1 MRKYFGTD
9 GVRGVANTELTCDL
23 AYKLG
28 RAGGYVLAQGKD
40 KVKVIVG
47 KDTRVSGDM
56 LEAALVAGLMSVGC
70 DVVTVG
76 VIPTPGVAY
85 LTKKYEADCGVVISA
100 SHNPVE
106 YNGIKFFNKD
116 GYKLDDAVELEIEG
130 YIDNIEKVDYHPVG
144 EKVGRK
150 IFVHNAQRDYIDYL
164 KSIVNVDFKGLKV
177 VLDCA
182 NGAAYKVAPTIFS
195 ELGANVVTINSEP
208 DGNNINDKCGST
220 HPEML
225 QKAVVENKA
234 DLGLAYDG
242 DADRLIAVDEN
253 GNIVD
258 GDHIM
263 ILSAVY
269 LKKKNQLSNN
279 TLVITVMTNIGLNV
293 AAREHGI
300 NLETTDVGDRYVIE
314 AMKKGE
320 FNLGGEQS
328 GHMIFSDYNTTGDG
342 VLSSLMLSKII
353 MEEKKPLSE
362 LASIM
367 SVYPQ
372 VLVNVEVKNEVK
384 NKFMEVEEIK
394 NEITRI
400 EELMEGSGRV
410 LIRPSGTQ
418 PLVRVMLE
426 GKEEGQINELANN
439 LANLIKEKLS

>member
-1 MRKYFGTD
+1 
-9 GVRGVANTELTCDL
+9 
-23 AYKLG
+23 
-28 RAGGYVLAQGKD
+28 
-40 KVKVIVG
+40 
-47 KDTRVSGDM
+47 
-56 LEAALVAGLMSVGC
+56 
-70 DVVTVG
+70 
-76 VIPTPGVAY
+76 
-85 LTKKYEADCGVVISA
+85 
-100 SHNPVE
+100 
-106 YNGIKFFNKD
+106 
-116 GYKLDDAVELEIEG
+116 
-130 YIDNIEKVDYHPVG
+130 
-144 EKVGRK
+144 
-150 IFVHNAQRDYIDYL
+150 
-164 KSIVNVDFKGLKV
+164 
-177 VLDCA
+177 
-182 NGAAYKVAPTIFS
+182 
-195 ELGANVVTINSEP
+195 
-208 DGNNINDKCGST
+208 
-220 HPEML
+220 
-225 QKAVVENKA
+225 
-234 DLGLAYDG
+234 
-242 DADRLIAVDEN
+242 
-253 GNIVD
+253 
-258 GDHIM
+258 M

-342 VLSSLMLSKII
+342 VLSSLMLSII

>member
-56 LEAALVAGLMSVGC
+56 LEAALIAGLMSVGC

-220 HPEML
+220 HPEKL
-225 QKAVVENKA
+225 QEAVVKHKA
-234 DLGLAYDG
+234 NLGLAYDG

>member
-1 MRKYFGTD
+1 
-9 GVRGVANTELTCDL
+9 
-23 AYKLG
+23 
-28 RAGGYVLAQGKD
+28 
-40 KVKVIVG
+40 
-47 KDTRVSGDM
+47 
-56 LEAALVAGLMSVGC
+56 
-70 DVVTVG
+70 
-76 VIPTPGVAY
+76 
-85 LTKKYEADCGVVISA
+85 
-100 SHNPVE
+100 
-106 YNGIKFFNKD
+106 
-116 GYKLDDAVELEIEG
+116 
-130 YIDNIEKVDYHPVG
+130 
-144 EKVGRK
+144 
-150 IFVHNAQRDYIDYL
+150 
-164 KSIVNVDFKGLKV
+164 
-177 VLDCA
+177 
-182 NGAAYKVAPTIFS
+182 
-195 ELGANVVTINSEP
+195 
-208 DGNNINDKCGST
+208 
-220 HPEML
+220 ML
-225 QKAVVENKA
+225 QKSVVENKA

-269 LKKKNQLSNN
+269 LKKKNELANN
-279 TLVITVMTNIGLNV
+279 TLVVTVMTNIGLNV

-314 AMKKGE
+314 AMKKGN

-353 MEEKKPLSE
+353 MEEKKSLSE

-367 SVYPQ
+367 NVYPQ

-394 NEITRI
+394 NEIARI
-400 EELMEGSGRV
+400 EELMEGCGRV